1 MTLIVRDLRAADPA
15 DAEAFVEVRRRA
27 LPFMVSTTDSLLH
40 DATHATPEAHY
51 QQLVAEADG
60 QVIGTVQMGIA
71 DDSPVPGQG
80 YLNVYVHPE
89 QLRRG
94 AGGLLVRT
102 AEERLTAAGAKRL
115 LSWVLDTPENRA
127 FAERRGYTPSRSAH
141 FLRLDLAHG
150 TLPPLRT
157 PPRGVELRTAADFA
171 DDPRPLFDLDAETTA
186 DEPGDLDAEFDD
198 YELWLAETYRH
209 PLLDHALSTVVVVD
223 GTPSAFTAVRTDGR
237 DRYFTGMT
245 GTARAFRGR
254 GLAKLA
260 KNDSL
265 HRARAAGYTEAFTGN
280 DTDNGPM
287 LAINKWFGY
296 EVCATEVRHVRE
308 LG

>member
-1 MTLIVRDLRAADPA
+1 MTPIVRGLRPADPV
-15 DAEAFVEVRRRA
+15 DAEAFAEVRRGA
-27 LPFMVSTTDSLLH
+27 LPFMVSTAASLLH
-40 DATHATPEAHY
+40 DVTQATREAHY

-60 QVIGTVQMGIA
+60 EVIGTVQMGIA

-89 QLRRG
+89 HVRRG
-94 AGGLLVRT
+94 AGGLLVRA
-102 AEERLTAAGAKRL
+102 AEERLTAVGAKRL

-150 TLPPLRT
+150 TLPPLQA
-157 PPRGVELRTAADFA
+157 PSQGVELRTAADFA
-171 DDPRPLFDLDAETTA
+171 DDPRPLFALDAETTA
-186 DEPGDLDAEFDD
+186 DEPSDLEAEFDD
-198 YELWLAETYRH
+198 YELWLRETFRH

-223 GTPSAFTAVRTDGR
+223 GTLAAFTAVRTDGR

-280 DTDNGPM
+280 DSGNGAM

-308 LG
+308 IG

>member
-1 MTLIVRDLRAADPA
+1 MTVIVRDLRAADPA
-15 DAEAFVEVRRRA
+15 DAEAFVEVRRLA
-27 LPFMVSTTDSLLH
+27 LPFMVSTAESLLH

-51 QQLVAEADG
+51 RQLVAEADG
-60 QVIGTVQMGIA
+60 EVIGTVQLGIA

-80 YLNVYVHPE
+80 YLNVYVHPGHP
-89 QLRRG
+89 RRG
-94 AGGLLVRT
+94 AGDLLVRA
-102 AEERLTAAGAKRL
+102 AEERLTAVGARRL

-127 FAERRGYTPSRSAH
+127 FAERRGYTASRSAH

-150 TLPPLRT
+150 ALPPLQA
-157 PPRGVELRTAADFA
+157 PPEGAELRTAADFA
-171 DDPRPLFDLDAETTA
+171 DDPRPLFDLDAESSA
-186 DEPGDLDAEFDD
+186 DEPSDLDAEFDD

-223 GTPSAFTAVRTDGR
+223 GTPAAFTAVRTDGR

-245 GTARAFRGR
+245 GTARAYRGR

-280 DTDNGPM
+280 DAGNGPM

-296 EVCATEVRHVRE
+296 EVCATEVRYVRE